1 MDELEQVWQP
11 GAMTRPTPALRQC
24 HVAPGEPVHLVC
36 MGVSG
41 SGKTVL
47 ARELAA
53 RLEWDFAEGDDFH
66 PTANKEKMR
75 AGIPLD
81 DDNRAPWLDALMHW
95 LDDHGRAGRS
105 TVSTC
110 SALKRE
116 YRDHLRRADGLLVFI
131 FLDPPS
137 DVLKDRVQH
146 RHGHFMPATLLG
158 SQLETL
164 ETLADDEPGLVCQL
178 QAPLPTMVVEV
189 LAALEM
195 VLGTAQP
202 REAG

>member
-11 GAMTRPTPALRQC
+11 GAMIRPTQALREC
-24 HVAPGEPVHLVC
+24 HVEQGDAVHLVC

-53 RLEWDFAEGDDFH
+53 HLEWPFAEGDDFH
-66 PTANKEKMR
+66 PAANKEKMR

-81 DDNRAPWLDALMHW
+81 DEDREPWLDALMHW
-95 LDDHGRAGRS
+95 LDGHGKAGRS

-110 SALKRE
+110 SALKRD
-116 YRDHLRRADGLLVFI
+116 YRDHLRGAAGLMVFI

-164 ETLADDEPGLVCQL
+164 EPLAPDEPGLVCEL
-178 QAPLPTMVVEV
+178 QAPLPTMMVEV
-189 LAALEM
+189 LAALQG
-195 VLGTAQP
+195 VLGRAQ
-202 REAG
+202 AQ